1 MQNTPM
7 QNIPI
12 RTDLGRTVRRGF
24 VAAPLAL
31 SIDCAA
37 LELRYA
43 AFIPTKVVP

>member
-31 SIDCAA
+31 SIDYAA